1 MYAFEAANVNE
12 AFALGVRYLLD
23 NGVEESSRNGAV
35 LVAPG
40 PVCTMYLNPTQHV
53 LFSPTRD
60 ANPFFHFV
68 EALWMLAGR
77 RDVATVKAF
86 NSQIGAYSDDQHTF
100 HAAYGYRWRSHFGY
114 DQLDSI
120 VAELTRDPA
129 SRRAVLAIW
138 DGGQRYWNGA
148 ISAKH
153 TNDAPDGGDIAAAL
167 ANGLDIPCNTQA
179 YFDLRGGVLNMTVC
193 NRSNDVIWGAYGA
206 NVVQYSMLLMYMAAR
221 LRAPVG
227 VYRQVSNN
235 FHLYTEKFSRSKL
248 RAAID
253 ESAAY
258 HVANTSAWFA
268 APWHPRSAPEDWD
281 YRLKGD
287 LAYLMGLI
295 DRWLV
300 KKLPS
305 EVPDEILQT
314 YWGSDVALPMIR
326 AYCLHKAGNTREAI
340 ALTGDIASLDWAKA
354 CREWLERRVK

>member
-12 AFALGVRYLLD
+12 AFAHGVQYLLD

-40 PVCTMYLNPTQHV
+40 PVCTTYLNPTQHV

-60 ANPFFHFV
+60 ANPFFHFI

-77 RDVATVKAF
+77 CDVATVKAF
-86 NSQIGAYSDDQHTF
+86 NSQIGAYSDNQQTF

-120 VAELTRDPA
+120 VAELRRDPA
-129 SRRAVLAIW
+129 SRRAVLAVW
-138 DGGQRYWNGA
+138 DGGQRHTANGGGY
-148 ISAKH
+148 
-153 TNDAPDGGDIAAAL
+153 TGEPDGGDIAAAL
-167 ANGLDIPCNTQA
+167 SGGLDIPCNTQA
-179 YFDLRGGVLNMTVC
+179 YFDLRGGRLNMTVC

-206 NVVQYSMLLMYMAAR
+206 NVVQYSILLMYLAAR
-221 LRAPVG
+221 LRVPVG

-235 FHLYTEKFSRSKL
+235 FHLYTEKFSRAKL
-248 RAAID
+248 EACAS
-253 ESAAY
+253 ES
-258 HVANTSAWFA
+258 SLA
-268 APWHPRSAPEDWD
+268 APASARLVAPWNPRSAPEDWD

-295 DRWLV
+295 DKWLV
-300 KKLPS
+300 KKLSS
-305 EVPDEILQT
+305 EVPDSILQT
-314 YWGSDVALPMIR
+314 YWGSDVALPMIKAWR
-326 AYCLHKAGNTREAI
+326 AHKAGSTREAI